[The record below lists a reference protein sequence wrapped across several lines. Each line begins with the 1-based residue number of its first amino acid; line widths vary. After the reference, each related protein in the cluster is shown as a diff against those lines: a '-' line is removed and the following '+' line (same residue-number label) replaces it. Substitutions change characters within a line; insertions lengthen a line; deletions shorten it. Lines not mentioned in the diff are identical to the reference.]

1 MNRKQTF
8 VVLPHFN
15 DDGWYKRHPE
25 DVQRDKFYVTVARL
39 DGVKVAY
46 VTKSDARA
54 RASSDHI
61 ENTSPSEAS
70 ILYAVNAD
78 GTPDVSLAVIAEG
91 RRGKWR
97 ISDYISN
104 DQSMLYGSRREALAA
119 MEAWKDERDGRRPP
133 RTQNPNYRR
142 QRAGSGSGRPKPLTL
157 RLVFFKEHNSWSFTW
172 GDHVQSYR
180 PTRLAGGPLFF
191 ATREEAVEQAEK
203 AGFSVNR
210 NGICT

>member
-1 MNRKQTF
+1 MSRNQTF

-15 DDGWYKRHPE
+15 DEGWWKRHPE

-54 RASSDHI
+54 RASSGHS

-70 ILYAVNAD
+70 VLYAVNAD

-91 RRGKWR
+91 HRGRWY
-97 ISDYISN
+97 INDYMTHDRSQIYS
-104 DQSMLYGSRREALAA
+104 SRREALSA
-119 MEAWKDERDGRRPP
+119 MGVWKDERDGRRPP
-133 RTQNPNYRR
+133 RSQNPNYRR
-142 QRAGSGSGRPKPLTL
+142 QRAGSGSGRPKPQTL

-172 GDHVQSYR
+172 GDHVKSYR

-191 ATREEAVEQAEK
+191 TTREEAVVQAEK

-210 NGICT
+210 DGICT